1 MLGYEKPARGR
12 NEAPYPARNTKESQ
26 RTNRLEVEEHR
37 RRRRE
42 EEGKAEQRLECKLL
56 ISLVDF
62 KELRNKL
69 LLDQCILIFSCKSVG
84 DTYILT
90 H

>member
-42 EEGKAEQRLECKLL
+42 GRATRGKKAPCTLHESK
-56 ISLVDF
+56 IYSF
-62 KELRNKL
+62 
-69 LLDQCILIFSCKSVG
+69 LLDCTVRRHHLEHDRARCRR
-84 DTYILT
+84 
-90 H
+90 